1 MSKSIT
7 VNEMDGVAIGIY
19 KFNKPGSKILFKTIS
34 ELINAGITKNWV
46 SEAINIMS
54 KHINV
59 NLQIS
64 KLHAWAD
71 VDNLVDLESANN
83 IIKKMELE

>member
-1 MSKSIT
+1 
-7 VNEMDGVAIGIY
+7 MDGVAIGIY
-19 KFNKPGSKILFKTIS
+19 KFNKQGSKILFKTIKD
-34 ELINAGITKNWV
+34 LIDAGITKNWV

-54 KHINV
+54 KHIDI

-71 VDNLVDLESANN
+71 VDNLSDLKSAKK

>member
-1 MSKSIT
+1 M
-7 VNEMDGVAIGIY
+7 
-19 KFNKPGSKILFKTIS
+19 FKTIDD
-34 ELINAGITKNWV
+34 LIEAGITKNWV

-71 VDNLVDLESANN
+71 VDNLIDLESANKV
-83 IIKKMELE
+83 IKKMELE